1 MRRHALPKK
10 TFETAAAA
18 DAHLIV
24 QLKDNQPTLCQKVEV
39 ACAAAEPLSRVQTV
53 DKNRRNRHETRTIT
67 VFDAKPAVKR
77 TQWQP
82 LVAAVIQV
90 ERSVGAYQPATG
102 SWKPSL
108 ETSFYLSNRPV
119 DAEIAADAIR
129 KHWGIENK
137 SHYTRDVT
145 LREDASRIRKNPGIF
160 ARLRSVTY
168 NILRYNQSDTIP
180 QDRFAAALGGL
191 KSMFAMKFSGER

>member
-1 MRRHALPKK
+1 MSGCRRVQS
-10 TFETAAAA
+10 A
-18 DAHLIV
+18 DAYLLRFSNCGLS
-24 QLKDNQPTLCQKVEV
+24 LKKEGFRGIPKGSLK
-39 ACAAAEPLSRVQTV
+39 
-53 DKNRRNRHETRTIT
+53 I
-67 VFDAKPAVKR
+67 AVKESE
-77 TQWQP
+77 WEP

-108 ETSFYLSNRPV
+108 ETSLYLSNQPV

-160 ARLRSVTY
+160 ARLRSITY
-168 NILRYNQSDTIP
+168 NILRHNQSDTIP

-191 KSMFAMKFSGER
+191 KSMFAMKFSRER